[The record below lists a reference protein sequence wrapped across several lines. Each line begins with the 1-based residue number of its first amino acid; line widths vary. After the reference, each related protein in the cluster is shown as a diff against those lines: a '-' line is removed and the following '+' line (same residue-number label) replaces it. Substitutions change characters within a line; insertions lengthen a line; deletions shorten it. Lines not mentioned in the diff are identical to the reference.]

1 MPEKKYSQF
10 KHADE
15 ITSDTMMTY
24 ADNLEAMIAKHKDK
38 IPQDAIDRFYEHFPT
53 LAYTFSGRIN
63 ELAPVQN
70 RFTDEEIKMFK
81 DTLEKCGFKATKF
94 VDSVQSYD
102 KPQYERHD
110 YIAGNDKALV
120 SILKY
125 SITPVW
131 DRFDKGHADNEYSV
145 LMASPGGRGTPVP
158 YGAKTRCRSME
169 ALCDTLERILI
180 R

>member
-1 MPEKKYSQF
+1 MPEQKYSQF

-15 ITSDTMMTY
+15 ITSDTMTMY

-38 IPQDAIDRFYEHFPT
+38 IPQDAIDSFHKHFPT
-53 LAYTFSGRIN
+53 LAYMLSGRIN

-70 RFTDEEIKMFK
+70 RFTGEEIKMFK

-102 KPQYERHD
+102 KPRYERHD
-110 YIAGNDKALV
+110 YIAGNDESLV

-125 SITPVW
+125 SITPLW
-131 DRFDKGHADNEYSV
+131 DRFDKGHNENEYSV
-145 LMASPGGRGTPVP
+145 LMASPGGKGTPDL
-158 YGAKTRCRSME
+158 YGANTRCKSME
-169 ALCDTLERILI
+169 ALCSKLEVILMP
-180 R
+180 